1 MPSFFLAIPPSLAKR
16 EAVEYP
22 QIYPPL
28 GILYLAAVL
37 REKFPSS
44 EISVSDGLFEGE
56 RACLEK
62 ARLASPEIIGLSFHS
77 QYSEDAF
84 LFAKKLKEEFPDAL
98 LIAGGAH
105 PTFFPEECLEFFDFA
120 VIGEAE
126 LTFPELAGEILG
138 EGDFKKV
145 SGISFKSASG
155 KIIRTT
161 HRSQIRSLD
170 SLPFPARDLI
180 DYKKYPG
187 FYYQK
192 KKPDTSIISS
202 RGCPYKCTF
211 CSKTWGD
218 IQRARSA
225 KSVADELEFLEG
237 VGVKEVYDWTDEFNL
252 VPKNSMKVL
261 GEIRKREL
269 GLNLKSHFR
278 ANGLTREYSIS
289 LGKAGFWLANIGIE
303 SANERTLAGIKK
315 GVTVPMARKALL
327 NLKSAGVKTL
337 GFFMGFSIWTETVRG
352 KSVLKWEGA
361 RETENTLNFIEK
373 LIDENL
379 LDYFTFSLPTPYPG
393 SALYSQANE
402 HCLVSNPDFSS
413 MTSHHPAMKLPG
425 GNPEEISLAMKR
437 AQMLQAKA
445 ILKSG
450 DFNRRLW
457 KFYFEKALGVAL
469 SGMKGK

>member
-1 MPSFFLAIPPSLAKR
+1 MPSLFLAIPPSLARR

-22 QIYPPL
+22 PIYPPL

-37 REKFPSS
+37 WEKFPSS

-62 ARLASPEIIGLSFHS
+62 ARRSSPEIIGLSFHS

-84 LFAKKLKEEFPDAL
+84 LFAKKLKEEFPDAT

-126 LTFPELAGEILG
+126 GTFPELAGEILG
-138 EGDFKKV
+138 GRKFGRV
-145 SGISFKSASG
+145 SGIAFKDKAG
-155 KIIRTT
+155 KSVRTPP
-161 HRSQIRSLD
+161 RSQIKDLD
-170 SLPFPARDLI
+170 SIPLPARDLLN
-180 DYKKYPG
+180 YRKYPG

-218 IQRARSA
+218 LQRARSA

-237 VGVKEVYDWTDEFNL
+237 EGVKEVYDWTDEFNL

-278 ANGLTREYSIS
+278 ANGLTREYSIA
-289 LGKAGFWLANIGIE
+289 LGKAGFWLANVGIE

-337 GFFMGFSIWTETVRG
+337 GFFMGFSIWTENVRG

-361 RETENTLNFIEK
+361 RGTENTLNLIEK
-373 LIDENL
+373 LIDEGL

-393 SALYSQANE
+393 SALYSQATE
-402 HCLVSNPDFSS
+402 HGLFRSPDFAS
-413 MTSHHPAMKLPG
+413 MTSHHQAMKRPG
-425 GNPEEISLAMKR
+425 GTPGEISRAMKR
-437 AQMLQAKA
+437 AQILQAKA

-450 DFNRRLW
+450 DFNKGLW
-457 KFYFEKALGVAL
+457 KFYFEKALDGAL
-469 SGMKGK
+469 SGVKGK